1 MGAAMTPTEFTAAAK
16 GCLQFTL
23 PSMVGSFLGCVIF
36 GSTHCQAVQTGC
48 VCCELCRMAVL
59 ALVCLFI
66 SQVTRKL

>member
-1 MGAAMTPTEFTAAAK
+1 MGAAMTPTEFTAAAN

-48 VCCELCRMAVL
+48 ELCRMAVL